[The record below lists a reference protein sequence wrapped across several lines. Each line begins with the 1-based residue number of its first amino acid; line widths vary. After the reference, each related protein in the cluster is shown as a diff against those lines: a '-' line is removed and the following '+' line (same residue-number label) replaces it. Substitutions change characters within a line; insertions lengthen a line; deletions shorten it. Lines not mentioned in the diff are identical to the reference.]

1 MNGYDAFIIREQNCA
16 RIVVLRIRIE
26 PHDGFRRGFERT
38 LRCGPIRTLRCR
50 PIIRGLFYKLCGG
63 PKSVCKQT
71 TKGVDMEPE
80 KIDYAA
86 WIGLDWGSYQHAL
99 CLKAADSREVEHYI
113 LEQKP
118 EALHGWFMN
127 LLTRFGGRKV
137 AIAIEQTRG
146 AVIHFLLG
154 IDSVHIF
161 PIHPKSLKNYRDAIR
176 PSGAKDDPVD
186 AELLLQFLTLHQDRL
201 KPWIPDEP
209 DVRLLLRLVEF
220 RRKMVGKRTRL
231 TNELTQLLK
240 EYFPAALDC
249 AGGLD
254 TVMACDF
261 LLKWPTL
268 EKLQKS
274 RPETI
279 CRFYNAHNMRRR
291 NAIEERLKQIR
302 SALPLTTDA
311 PVIEPS
317 VFMAQSIA
325 RQLHSVID
333 AVTLFDQRIKEIFR
347 KHPDARIF
355 SSFPGAGPTLAP
367 RLLAAMG
374 SDRNR
379 FRSSLEVAEYSGIAP
394 VTERSGKSKWV
405 HRRFACSKFVK
416 QSFHEFAA
424 QSIFF
429 CAWARC
435 YYDRKKTEG
444 KKHHSAIR
452 ALAYRWIRIIYRC
465 WKDRIPYDGD
475 KYLKSLQQRKPAW
488 LESLPLVNLKI

>member
-1 MNGYDAFIIREQNCA
+1 MSSHTG
-16 RIVVLRIRIE
+16 
-26 PHDGFRRGFERT
+26 
-38 LRCGPIRTLRCR
+38 
-50 PIIRGLFYKLCGG
+50 GLSHKVCGG
-63 PKSVCKQT
+63 LTAVGAHT
-71 TKGVDMEPE
+71 TRGVDMEPE
-80 KIDYAA
+80 KIGYAA
-86 WIGLDWGSYQHAL
+86 WVGLDWGSYKHAL
-99 CLKAADSREVEHYI
+99 CLQPAGSREMEHYI

-118 EALHGWFMN
+118 EALHGWFRN
-127 LLTRFGGRKV
+127 LLARFGGQKV

-146 AVIHFLLG
+146 AVIHFLIG
-154 IDSVHIF
+154 FESVHIF
-161 PIHPKSLKNYRDAIR
+161 PINPRSLKNYRDALQ

-274 RPETI
+274 RAETI
-279 CRFYNAHNMRRR
+279 RKFYHVHNMRGR
-291 NAIEERLKQIR
+291 NAIEDRLKEIR

-317 VFMAQSIA
+317 VFMVKSIA

-333 AVTLFDQRIKEIFR
+333 VVTLFDQRIAEIFQQL
-347 KHPDARIF
+347 PDAGIF
-355 SSFPGAGPTLAP
+355 SSFPGAGPALAP

-374 SDRNR
+374 SDRSR
-379 FRSSLEVAEYSGIAP
+379 FRSSLEVAQYSGIAP

-416 QSFHEFAA
+416 QSFHEFAER
-424 QSIFF
+424 SILF
-429 CAWARC
+429 CDWARC
-435 YYDRKKTEG
+435 YYDQKKKEG
-444 KKHHSAIR
+444 KRYHSAIR

-465 WKDRIPYDGD
+465 WKDRTPYDED
-475 KYLKSLQQRKPAW
+475 KYLKSLRQRKPAW
-488 LESLPLVNLKI
+488 LESLPLSES

>member
-1 MNGYDAFIIREQNCA
+1 MGRRDAVDDPDPHVQRVAETGLQGQMA
-16 RIVVLRIRIE
+16 GLR
-26 PHDGFRRGFERT
+26 
-38 LRCGPIRTLRCR
+38 
-50 PIIRGLFYKLCGG
+50 
-63 PKSVCKQT
+63 
-71 TKGVDMEPE
+71 
-80 KIDYAA
+80 
-86 WIGLDWGSYQHAL
+86 
-99 CLKAADSREVEHYI
+99 
-113 LEQKP
+113 
-118 EALHGWFMN
+118 
-127 LLTRFGGRKV
+127 LTRCSLFRFGC
-137 AIAIEQTRG
+137 
-146 AVIHFLLG
+146 FLDTCG
-154 IDSVHIF
+154 ENCIS
-161 PIHPKSLKNYRDAIR
+161 
-176 PSGAKDDPVD
+176 
-186 AELLLQFLTLHQDRL
+186 
-201 KPWIPDEP
+201 
-209 DVRLLLRLVEF
+209 
-220 RRKMVGKRTRL
+220 
-231 TNELTQLLK
+231 
-240 EYFPAALDC
+240 
-249 AGGLD
+249 D

-279 CRFYNAHNMRRR
+279 SRFYNAHNMRRR
-291 NAIEERLKQIR
+291 NAVEERLNQIR

-333 AVTLFDQRIKEIFR
+333 AVTLFDQRIKELFQ
-347 KHPDARIF
+347 KHPDAGIF
-355 SSFPGAGPTLAP
+355 SSFPGAGPNLAP

-374 SDRNR
+374 SDRSR

-465 WKDRIPYDGD
+465 WKDRSN
-475 KYLKSLQQRKPAW
+475 YLAG
-488 LESLPLVNLKI
+488 